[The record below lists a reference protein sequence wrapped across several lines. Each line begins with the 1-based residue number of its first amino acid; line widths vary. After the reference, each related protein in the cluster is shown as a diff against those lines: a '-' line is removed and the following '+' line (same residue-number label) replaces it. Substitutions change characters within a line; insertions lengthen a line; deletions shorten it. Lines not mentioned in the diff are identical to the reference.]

1 MMFYY
6 KIVNV
11 RQYFVLF
18 KNGLH
23 IIKSKYLKYII
34 SVDESLILTL
44 AGIKGTGKTL
54 TANIIVKS
62 FLYFLLYN

>member
-1 MMFYY
+1 M
-6 KIVNV
+6 
-11 RQYFVLF
+11 
-18 KNGLH
+18 
-23 IIKSKYLKYII
+23 KYII
-34 SVDESLILTL
+34 SVDESLMLTL